1 MSSFFTPRG
10 ARCRSTVPRHFNT
23 LRHPA
28 SARALSLSLLLGLSP
43 LAGITPAALAA
54 PEHPAQP
61 AQVAPAQADP
71 AQATP
76 ASPASEDK
84 KPDNPVGLKLTSGT
98 LNISEGGTV
107 SVTTAPLSAE
117 FRAKYTLYEFGIVE
131 RGENYLESHYGDPLP
146 EAQYGSKVADL
157 RAEGK
162 AHDNPD
168 GSVTFTLDIPKQ
180 WMMVPEDT
188 LFDVVLTYYPSD
200 KPDPHDYPYEDY
212 RLTARIPLPT
222 VRDSEPDQP
231 TYRYS
236 ISAIDKP
243 WQDTTL
249 TVEGYHI
256 LPPNIVGWVRQP
268 GVRHSV

>member
-1 MSSFFTPRG
+1 M
-10 ARCRSTVPRHFNT
+10 
-23 LRHPA
+23 
-28 SARALSLSLLLGLSP
+28 
-43 LAGITPAALAA
+43 
-54 PEHPAQP
+54 
-61 AQVAPAQADP
+61 
-71 AQATP
+71 
-76 ASPASEDK
+76 
-84 KPDNPVGLKLTSGT
+84 KLTSGT

-131 RGENYLESHYGDPLP
+131 RGQNYLEPYYGNPLP

-180 WMMVPEDT
+180 WMMVPEGT

-222 VRDSEPDQP
+222 VRDPEPEQP

-236 ISAIDKP
+236 ISALISRGRIR
-243 WQDTTL
+243 L
-249 TVEGYHI
+249 
-256 LPPNIVGWVRQP
+256 
-268 GVRHSV
+268 